1 MKVGIVILS
10 RLSSKRL
17 NKKALKKIGEKTI
30 LDRVIERVKI
40 LENRFKIILATSIN
54 DEDKIL
60 LKIAKQNNIYSFA
73 HSLED
78 VLLRTFSCAKKFSLS
93 HVVRISGDSPLI
105 DPNLILHLFQSIRYE
120 IDIVTNVFPR
130 SLPKGFSC
138 EIIKIETL
146 KRILDFTN
154 DLKYREHV
162 TNYIYDNPDKFK
174 ICNISNIDGIKLR
187 IRNNYW
193 ILFRFSGTEP
203 LLRLYCEAPS
213 KNELKESLDWC
224 RTFINNGVI

>member
-1 MKVGIVILS
+1 MNVGIVILS

-17 NKKALKKIGEKTI
+17 NKKALKRIGEKTI

-40 LENRFKIILATSIN
+40 LENRFKIILATSTN

-60 LKIAKQNNIYSFA
+60 LKIAKQNNIAGFA

-78 VLLRTFSCAKKFSLS
+78 VLLRTFLCAKKFSLS

-105 DPNLILHLFQSIRYE
+105 DPNLILRLFQNIDNE
-120 IDIVTNVFPR
+120 IDIVTNLFPR
-130 SLPKGFSC
+130 SFPKGFSC

-146 KRILDFTN
+146 KKILDFTN

-162 TNYIYDNPDKFK
+162 TNYIYDNPFSFRIVNVTSDVEIFNNKNYSVDKEKDLIF
-174 ICNISNIDGIKLR
+174 IKKLYKR
-187 IRNNYW
+187 FGEK
-193 ILFRFSGTEP
+193 LFRMNVYEIVN
-203 LLRLYCEAPS
+203 L
-213 KNELKESLDWC
+213 
-224 RTFINNGVI
+224 

>member
-1 MKVGIVILS
+1 M
-10 RLSSKRL
+10 
-17 NKKALKKIGEKTI
+17 
-30 LDRVIERVKI
+30 
-40 LENRFKIILATSIN
+40 
-54 DEDKIL
+54 
-60 LKIAKQNNIYSFA
+60 
-73 HSLED
+73 
-78 VLLRTFSCAKKFSLS
+78 S

-174 ICNISNIDGIKLR
+174 ICNISNEKKIDIDKNFSIDTESDYQFINKL
-187 IRNNYW
+187 YQKQGEK
-193 ILFRFSGTEP
+193 LFR
-203 LLRLYCEAPS
+203 LNVNDIL
-213 KNELKESLDWC
+213 NLK
-224 RTFINNGVI
+224 IK

>member
-174 ICNISNIDGIKLR
+174 ICNISNEKKIDIDKNFSIDTESDYQFINKL
-187 IRNNYW
+187 YQKQGEK
-193 ILFRFSGTEP
+193 LFR
-203 LLRLYCEAPS
+203 LNVNDIL
-213 KNELKESLDWC
+213 NLK
-224 RTFINNGVI
+224 IK

>member
-40 LENRFKIILATSIN
+40 LENRFKIILATSTN

-60 LKIAKQNNIYSFA
+60 LKIAKQNNIEGFA
-73 HSLED
+73 NSLED
-78 VLLRTFSCAKKFSLS
+78 VLLRTFLCAKKYSLS

-105 DPNLILHLFQSIRYE
+105 DPNLILRLFQNIDNE
-120 IDIVTNVFPR
+120 IDIVTNLFPR
-130 SLPKGFSC
+130 SFPKGFSC

-146 KRILDFTN
+146 KKILDFTN

-162 TNYIYDNPDKFK
+162 TNYIYDNPFSFRIVNVTSDVEIFNNKNYSVDKEKDLIF
-174 ICNISNIDGIKLR
+174 IKKLYKR
-187 IRNNYW
+187 FGEK
-193 ILFRFSGTEP
+193 LFRMNVYEIVN
-203 LLRLYCEAPS
+203 L
-213 KNELKESLDWC
+213 
-224 RTFINNGVI
+224 

>member
-60 LKIAKQNNIYSFA
+60 LKIAKQNNIYGFA

-105 DPNLILHLFQSIRYE
+105 DPNLILHLFQSISYE

-174 ICNISNIDGIKLR
+174 ICNISNEKKIDIDK
-187 IRNNYW
+187 N
-193 ILFRFSGTEP
+193 FSIDTESD
-203 LLRLYCEAPS
+203 YQ
-213 KNELKESLDWC
+213 
-224 RTFINNGVI
+224 FINKLYQKQGEKLFGLNVNDILNLKIK

>member
-60 LKIAKQNNIYSFA
+60 LKIAKQNNIYGFA

-105 DPNLILHLFQSIRYE
+105 DPNLILHLFQSISYE

-130 SLPKGFSC
+130 SLPRGFSC

-174 ICNISNIDGIKLR
+174 ICNISNEKKIDIDK
-187 IRNNYW
+187 N
-193 ILFRFSGTEP
+193 FSIDTESD
-203 LLRLYCEAPS
+203 YQ
-213 KNELKESLDWC
+213 
-224 RTFINNGVI
+224 FINKLYQKQGEKLFGLNVNDILNLKIK

>member
-17 NKKALKKIGEKTI
+17 NEKALKKIGEKTI
-30 LDRVIERVKI
+30 LDRVIGRIKI

-60 LKIAKQNNIYSFA
+60 LKIAKQNNIDGFA

-78 VLLRTFSCAKKFSLS
+78 VLLRIFFCAKKFSLS

-105 DPNLILHLFQSIRYE
+105 DPNLILHLSKSIRYE

-174 ICNISNIDGIKLR
+174 ICNISNKLKININKNYSIDTQKD
-187 IRNNYW
+187 Y
-193 ILFRFSGTEP
+193 E
-203 LLRLYCEAPS
+203 
-213 KNELKESLDWC
+213 
-224 RTFINNGVI
+224 FINKLYQKQGENLFKLNVNEILNLNIK

>member
-105 DPNLILHLFQSIRYE
+105 DPNLILHLFQSISYE

-130 SLPKGFSC
+130 SLPRGFSC

-174 ICNISNIDGIKLR
+174 ICNISNEKKIDIDK
-187 IRNNYW
+187 N
-193 ILFRFSGTEP
+193 FSIDTESD
-203 LLRLYCEAPS
+203 YQ
-213 KNELKESLDWC
+213 
-224 RTFINNGVI
+224 FINKLYQKQGEKLFGLNVNDILNLKIK